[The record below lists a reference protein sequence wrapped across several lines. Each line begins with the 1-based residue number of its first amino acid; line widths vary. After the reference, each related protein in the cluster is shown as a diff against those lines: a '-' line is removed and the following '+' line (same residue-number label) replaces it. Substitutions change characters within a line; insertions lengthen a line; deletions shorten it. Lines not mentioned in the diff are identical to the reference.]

1 MMANVHKV
9 LKTLEAV
16 ASALVVVVGAA
27 QSVVSIVDTVR
38 KDSDAV
44 RVPGAVSNSPI
55 VIY

>member
-38 KDSDAV
+38 KAQ
-44 RVPGAVSNSPI
+44 
-55 VIY
+55 